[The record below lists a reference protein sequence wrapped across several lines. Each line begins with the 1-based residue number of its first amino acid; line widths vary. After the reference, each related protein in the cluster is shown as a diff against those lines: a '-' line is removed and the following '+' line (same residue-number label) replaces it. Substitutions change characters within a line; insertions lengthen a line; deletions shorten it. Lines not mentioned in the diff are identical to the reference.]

1 MNRQAHKFFAIF
13 AGFAL
18 AAAAAATLVAQN
30 SQAPSNS
37 PRNGPVDTSQPP
49 AAPIVRSLAN
59 SKGVIRS
66 AVNLVQIDVQV
77 LDRDGNPVKGLTQ
90 NQFRVIEDG
99 KEQKVSTFEYFD
111 VEKIETAAAADT
123 APITIALGAIA
134 PPAQLQQQV
143 KDRRLTVLFFDM
155 SSLEPDQLLRSIA
168 ASDKFVRTQMSPAD
182 LVGIVIFGNQLSV
195 IADLTNDKP
204 YLERALAALKPGAD
218 AQLAAFADAAAQ
230 PTDFTSTEDT
240 DAAFTADNTE
250 FNIFNTDRKLAAI
263 EAVADILKDIPGR
276 KSVVHFTG
284 GITQTGEENRSQL
297 RAATDAANRSN
308 VSIYTIDARGLLAE
322 IPGGDATTG
331 AASGTAMFNGNS
343 VYTQTQSRED
353 SRETLAT
360 LASDTGGKSF
370 FDLGDFGDAFKSVQ
384 DDGTGYYLV
393 GYYSTDGSR
402 DGRWRNVKVSV
413 ANLPPGSHI
422 HYRQGYYAEKEFGV
436 YTTEDRERQLEDAM
450 NSETPVV
457 ELPVAVET
465 AAFRLNDTQ
474 FFVPIAA
481 KLASSA
487 LQWAQKSGRRQT
499 AFDFAAEIRVA
510 NTTRVVGALRDTI
523 TVQLDTTRF
532 QQVQQQALLYQGG
545 IILAPGNYTLK
556 FLARENE
563 SGRIG
568 TFEENLSLPVP
579 QLDKLQLSSVLLSS
593 QLETVHKTSE
603 IKMQALAEDARLQ
616 SSPLDVEGQ
625 RIVPSVTRVFTSEQM
640 LYVFFQAYPPA
651 KSDPSGLRAGLVL
664 FRNGARVNQTPMV
677 EPAEID
683 PKTGAASFRISLP
696 LSSIAPGRYTLQAVA
711 VEAGTE
717 QAAFARNYFALR
729 AAAQTQTPA
738 PPASSPAGA
747 PAASPAPPTNAPP
760 APAPTPPPA
769 GN

>member
-1 MNRQAHKFFAIF
+1 MRRQCKFSSFFATL
-13 AGFAL
+13 ALAAL
-18 AAAAAATLVAQN
+18 AAATLGAQN
-30 SQAPSNS
+30 PQAPANAPKSA
-37 PRNGPVDTSQPP
+37 PVDTSQSP
-49 AAPIVRSLAN
+49 AAPIVRPLAGGKN
-59 SKGVIRS
+59 VIRS
-66 AVNLVQIDVQV
+66 AVDLVQIDVQV
-77 LDRDGNPVKGLTQ
+77 VDRDGKPVKGLTQ
-90 NQFRVIEDG
+90 NQFRVVEDG

-195 IADLTNDKP
+195 IADLTNDKAF
-204 YLERALAALKPGAD
+204 LERALAALKPGAD
-218 AQLAAFADAAAQ
+218 AQLAALADAAAQ
-230 PTDFTSTEDT
+230 PSDFTSTEDT

-308 VSIYTIDARGLLAE
+308 VSIYTVDARGLLAE

-331 AASGTAMFNGNS
+331 AASGTSMFNGNS

-370 FDLGDFGDAFKSVQ
+370 FDLGDFGDAFRAVQ

-393 GYYSTDGSR
+393 GYYSTDGAR

-413 ANLPPGSHI
+413 ANLPAGSHI
-422 HYRQGYYAEKEFGV
+422 HYREGYYAEKEFGV

-450 NSETPVV
+450 SSETPVV

-465 AAFRLNDTQ
+465 AAFRLSDTQ
-474 FFVPIAA
+474 IFVPIAA

-523 TVQLDTTRF
+523 TVQLDTARF
-532 QQVQQQALLYQGG
+532 AQVQQQSLLYQGG

-568 TFEENLSLPVP
+568 TFEENLSLPAP

-603 IKMQALAEDARLQ
+603 VKTQALAEDARLQ

-625 RIVPSVTRVFTSEQM
+625 RIVPSVTRVFTGQQM

-683 PKTGAASFRISLP
+683 PKTGTASFRISLP
-696 LSSIAPGRYTLQAVA
+696 LSGIAPGRYTLQAVA
-711 VEAGTE
+711 VEAGTG

-729 AAAQTQTPA
+729 PAAQ
-738 PPASSPAGA
+738 
-747 PAASPAPPTNAPP
+747 PAASPAAAPESAPAAPPTTAPP
-760 APAPTPPPA
+760 AAAPITPPA
-769 GN
+769 R

>member
-1 MNRQAHKFFAIF
+1 
-13 AGFAL
+13 
-18 AAAAAATLVAQN
+18 
-30 SQAPSNS
+30 
-37 PRNGPVDTSQPP
+37 
-49 AAPIVRSLAN
+49 
-59 SKGVIRS
+59 
-66 AVNLVQIDVQV
+66 
-77 LDRDGNPVKGLTQ
+77 
-90 NQFRVIEDG
+90 
-99 KEQKVSTFEYFD
+99 
-111 VEKIETAAAADT
+111 
-123 APITIALGAIA
+123 
-134 PPAQLQQQV
+134 V

-155 SSLEPDQLLRSIA
+155 TSLEPDQLLRSIA

-182 LVGIVIFGNQLSV
+182 LLGIVIFGNQLSV
-195 IADLTNDKP
+195 IADLTNNKL

-393 GYYSTDGSR
+393 GYYSTDGAR
-402 DGRWRNVKVSV
+402 DGRWRNVKVGV

-422 HYRQGYYAEKEFGV
+422 HYRQGYYAEKEFHV
-436 YTTEDRERQLEDAM
+436 YTTEDRESQLEDAM

-625 RIVPSVTRVFTSEQM
+625 RIVPSVTRVFTGEQM

-729 AAAQTQTPA
+729 AAAQTPA
-738 PPASSPAGA
+738 PPASSPTSA
-747 PAASPAPPTNAPP
+747 PSASPAPPTTPP
-760 APAPTPPPA
+760 AATPTPPPA

>member
-1 MNRQAHKFFAIF
+1 MRRQKSAPVLWPILATIVL
-13 AGFAL
+13 AAL
-18 AAAAAATLVAQN
+18 ASATLIAQN
-30 SQAPSNS
+30 SQSTQSQQSAPI
-37 PRNGPVDTSQPP
+37 DTGQAPP
-49 AAPIVRSLAN
+49 PPIVRPLAN
-59 SKGVIRS
+59 GKGVIRS
-66 AVNLVQIDVQV
+66 AVDLVQIDVQV
-77 LDRDGNPVKGLTQ
+77 VDRDGNPVKGLKQ
-90 NQFRVIEDG
+90 DQFRVVEDG

-111 VEKIETAAAADT
+111 VEKIETAGAADQT
-123 APITIALGAIA
+123 PITISLGAIA
-134 PPAQLQQQV
+134 PPEQVQQQV

-195 IADLTNDKP
+195 IADLTNDKVF
-204 YLERALAALKPGAD
+204 LERALSALRPGAD
-218 AQLAAFADAAAQ
+218 AQLAALADAAAQ

-263 EAVADILKDIPGR
+263 EAVSDILKDIPGR

-331 AASGTAMFNGNS
+331 AASGTSMFTGNS

-384 DDGTGYYLV
+384 ADGTGYYLV
-393 GYYSTDGSR
+393 GYYSTDGAR

-413 ANLPPGSHI
+413 SNLPAGAHI
-422 HYRQGYYAEKEFGV
+422 HYREGYYAEKEFGV

-450 NSETPVV
+450 SSETPVV
-457 ELPVAVET
+457 ELPIAVET

-510 NTTRVVGALRDTI
+510 KTNRVAGALRDTI
-523 TVQLDTTRF
+523 TVQLDTARF

-545 IILAPGNYTLK
+545 FILAPGNYTLK

-568 TFEENLSLPVP
+568 TFEENISLPAP
-579 QLDKLQLSSVLLSS
+579 QPDKLQLSSVLLSS

-603 IKMQALAEDARLQ
+603 VKTQALAEDARMQ

-625 RIVPSVTRVFTSEQM
+625 RIVPSVTRVFTDQQM
-640 LYVFFQAYPPA
+640 MYVFFQAYPPA
-651 KSDPSGLRAGLVL
+651 KSDPNGLRAGLVL

-677 EPAEID
+677 EPAEVD

-696 LSSIAPGRYTLQAVA
+696 LSSVAPGRYTLQAVA
-711 VEAGTE
+711 VEAGTQ

-729 AAAQTQTPA
+729 AATQPAAVPPATSPGNAPTTPPA
-738 PPASSPAGA
+738 TPPASSP
-747 PAASPAPPTNAPP
+747 T
-760 APAPTPPPA
+760 TPPPA
-769 GN
+769 R

>member
-1 MNRQAHKFFAIF
+1 VEFLMRRQCKFSSFFATL
-13 AGFAL
+13 ALAAL
-18 AAAAAATLVAQN
+18 AAATLGAQN
-30 SQAPSNS
+30 PQAPANAPKSA
-37 PRNGPVDTSQPP
+37 PVDTSQSP
-49 AAPIVRSLAN
+49 AAPIVRPLAGGKN
-59 SKGVIRS
+59 VIRS
-66 AVNLVQIDVQV
+66 AVDLVQIDVQV
-77 LDRDGNPVKGLTQ
+77 VDRDGKPVKGLTQ
-90 NQFRVIEDG
+90 NQFRVVEDG
-99 KEQKVSTFEYFD
+99 KEQKVSTFEYFN

-195 IADLTNDKP
+195 IADLTNDKAF
-204 YLERALAALKPGAD
+204 LERALAALKPGAD
-218 AQLAAFADAAAQ
+218 AQLAALADAAAQ
-230 PTDFTSTEDT
+230 PSDFTSTEDT

-308 VSIYTIDARGLLAE
+308 VSIYTVDARGLLAE

-331 AASGTAMFNGNS
+331 AASGTSMFNGNS

-370 FDLGDFGDAFKSVQ
+370 FDLGDFGDAFRAVQ

-393 GYYSTDGSR
+393 GYYSTDGAR

-413 ANLPPGSHI
+413 ANLPAGSHI
-422 HYRQGYYAEKEFGV
+422 HYREGYYAEKEFGV

-450 NSETPVV
+450 SSETPVV

-465 AAFRLNDTQ
+465 AAFRLSDTQ
-474 FFVPIAA
+474 IFVPIAA

-523 TVQLDTTRF
+523 TVQLDTARF
-532 QQVQQQALLYQGG
+532 AQVQQQSLLYQGG

-568 TFEENLSLPVP
+568 TFEENLSLPAP

-603 IKMQALAEDARLQ
+603 VKTQALAEDARLQ

-625 RIVPSVTRVFTSEQM
+625 RIVPSVTRVFTGQQM

-683 PKTGAASFRISLP
+683 PKTGTASFRISLP
-696 LSSIAPGRYTLQAVA
+696 LSGIAPGRYTLQAVA
-711 VEAGTE
+711 VEAGTG

-729 AAAQTQTPA
+729 PAAQ
-738 PPASSPAGA
+738 
-747 PAASPAPPTNAPP
+747 PAASPAAAPESAPAAPPTTAPP
-760 APAPTPPPA
+760 AAAPITPPA
-769 GN
+769 R